1 MRKMRMPPGMAL
13 AGNVST
19 VRLGGNSGEM
29 TTAGIALAAAAAAF
43 VLVVLVTAVLL
54 RARER
59 SEIRMTRAL
68 GELGSRMESI
78 AYDLGDAISHVQTE
92 NRRQQLVGDF
102 GTSIDLDEVLARTVE
117 AASLIPGVDASLVRA
132 TAHDGSTVGAAAG
145 LAEDAADR
153 YVISGPPDG
162 SDVRAVSLTYLYPGG
177 GGGRSAI
184 RSGLAVP
191 LSGEGDDSLGF
202 LSVYGT
208 ASDELSERTLGDLEL
223 LAMKAA
229 PAIGTARRYGEARQ
243 LADTDALT
251 GLHNRRTFHETLSR
265 EVARAQRYGRTL
277 ALIVLDLDDFKQV
290 NDSFGHLAGDAV
302 LAEVGERLRSVARSA
317 DIACRIGG
325 EEFAVILPECG
336 LVDAEAFYQ
345 RLATAITTRPISE
358 IGSVQFSA
366 GIGELRPDDDPV
378 SLFERADRS
387 LYAAKGAGKNRA
399 VADGA

>member
-1 MRKMRMPPGMAL
+1 
-13 AGNVST
+13 
-19 VRLGGNSGEM
+19 M

-43 VLVVLVTAVLL
+43 VLVVVATALLL
-54 RARER
+54 RARGA

-68 GELGSRMESI
+68 DELGSRMELI
-78 AYDLGDAISHVQTE
+78 VHDLGDAISHVQTE

-102 GTSIDLDEVLARTVE
+102 GASIDLDEVLARTVE

-145 LAEDAADR
+145 LTEDAAER
-153 YVISGPPDG
+153 HVISGPPDG
-162 SDVRAVSLTYLYPGG
+162 SNVRAVSLTYLYPGG
-177 GGGRSAI
+177 GGGLSSI

-191 LSGEGDDSLGF
+191 LIGEGDDSLGF

-229 PAIGTARRYGEARQ
+229 PAIGNARRYGEARQ

-277 ALIVLDLDDFKQV
+277 ALIVLDLDDFKVV
-290 NDSFGHLAGDAV
+290 NDTHGHLAGDAV

-366 GIGELRPDDDPV
+366 GIGELRSDDDPV

-387 LYAAKGAGKNRA
+387 LYAAKDAGKNRA

>member
-1 MRKMRMPPGMAL
+1 
-13 AGNVST
+13 
-19 VRLGGNSGEM
+19 
-29 TTAGIALAAAAAAF
+29 
-43 VLVVLVTAVLL
+43 
-54 RARER
+54 
-59 SEIRMTRAL
+59 MTRAL
-68 GELGSRMESI
+68 DELGSRMELI
-78 AYDLGDAISHVQTE
+78 VHDLGDAISHVQTE

-102 GTSIDLDEVLARTVE
+102 GASIDLDEVLARTVE

-145 LAEDAADR
+145 LTEDAAER
-153 YVISGPPDG
+153 HVISGPPDG
-162 SDVRAVSLTYLYPGG
+162 SNVRAVSLTYLYPGG
-177 GGGRSAI
+177 GGGLSSI

-191 LSGEGDDSLGF
+191 LIGEGDDSLGF

-229 PAIGTARRYGEARQ
+229 PAIGNARRYGEARQ

-277 ALIVLDLDDFKQV
+277 ALIVLDLDDFKVV
-290 NDSFGHLAGDAV
+290 NDTHGHLAGDAV

-366 GIGELRPDDDPV
+366 GIGELRSDDDPV

-387 LYAAKGAGKNRA
+387 LYAAKDAGKNRA

>member
-1 MRKMRMPPGMAL
+1 MAL

-223 LAMKAA
+223 LALKAA
-229 PAIGTARRYGEARQ
+229 PAIGNARRYGEARQ

-277 ALIVLDLDDFKQV
+277 ALIVLDLDDFKLV
-290 NDSFGHLAGDAV
+290 NDTHGHLAGDAV
-302 LAEVGERLRSVARSA
+302 LTAVGERLRSVARTA
-317 DIACRIGG
+317 DVACRIGG
-325 EEFAVILPECG
+325 EEFAVILPECS
-336 LVDAEAFYQ
+336 LADAEAFYQ
-345 RLATAITTRPISE
+345 RLATAISTKPISE

>member
-1 MRKMRMPPGMAL
+1 
-13 AGNVST
+13 
-19 VRLGGNSGEM
+19 M
-29 TTAGIALAAAAAAF
+29 TTAGIALAAAAAALL
-43 VLVVLVTAVLL
+43 LVVLVTAALL

-68 GELGSRMESI
+68 AELGFRMETI
-78 AYDLGDAISHVQTE
+78 AHEFGDAMAHVQTE
-92 NRRQQLVGDF
+92 NRRQQLIGEL
-102 GTSIDLDEVLARTVE
+102 GTSIDLDEVLERTVE

-132 TAHDGSTVGAAAG
+132 SAHDGSVIGAAAG
-145 LAEDAADR
+145 LEEEAIER
-153 YVISGPPDG
+153 HVISGPPDG
-162 SDVRAVSLTYLYPGG
+162 GEVRAVSLSYLYPSGSA
-177 GGGRSAI
+177 GRSSI

-191 LSGEGDDSLGF
+191 LFGEGDESVGF

-208 ASDELSERTLGDLEL
+208 TTDELSERTLGDLEL
-223 LAMKAA
+223 LALRVA
-229 PAIGTARRYGEARQ
+229 PAVANARRYGEARQ
-243 LADTDALT
+243 LADTDSLT

-277 ALIVLDLDDFKQV
+277 ALIVLDLDDFKVV
-290 NDSFGHLAGDAV
+290 NDTHGHLAGDEV
-302 LAEVGERLRSVARSA
+302 LTEVGERLRSVARTA
-317 DIACRIGG
+317 DVACRIGG
-325 EEFAVILPECG
+325 EEFAVILPECS
-336 LVDAEAFYQ
+336 LADAEAFYQ
-345 RLATAITTRPISE
+345 RLATAISTRPISE

>member
-1 MRKMRMPPGMAL
+1 
-13 AGNVST
+13 
-19 VRLGGNSGEM
+19 M
-29 TTAGIALAAAAAAF
+29 TTAGIALAAAAATL
-43 VLVVLVTAVLL
+43 VLVVLVAAMLL
-54 RARER
+54 RARAR
-59 SEIRMTRAL
+59 SEVRMTRAL

-78 AYDLGDAISHVQTE
+78 AHELGDAISHVQTE
-92 NRRQQLVGDF
+92 NRRQQVISDLGS
-102 GTSIDLDEVLARTVE
+102 SIDLDEVLARTVE

-132 TAHDGSTVGAAAG
+132 SAHDGSTVGATTG
-145 LAEDAADR
+145 LSDDAIEGN
-153 YVISGPPDG
+153 VVSGPPDG
-162 SDVRAVSLTYLYPGG
+162 SDVRAVSLSYLYPSGSA
-177 GGGRSAI
+177 GRSSI

-191 LSGEGDDSLGF
+191 LHGDGDESLGF

-208 ASDELSERTLGDLEL
+208 TSDELSERTLGDLEL
-223 LAMKAA
+223 LALRVA
-229 PAIGTARRYGEARQ
+229 PAIGNARRYGEARQ

-277 ALIVLDLDDFKQV
+277 ALIVLDLDDFKIV
-290 NDSFGHLAGDAV
+290 NDTHGHLAGDAV

-317 DIACRIGG
+317 DVACRIGG
-325 EEFAVILPECG
+325 EEFAVILPECV
-336 LVDAEAFYQ
+336 LADAEAFYQ
-345 RLATAITTRPISE
+345 RLANAITARPISE

-366 GIGELRPDDDPV
+366 GIGELRPDDDSV

>member
-1 MRKMRMPPGMAL
+1 
-13 AGNVST
+13 
-19 VRLGGNSGEM
+19 M
-29 TTAGIALAAAAAAF
+29 TTAGIALAAAAATL
-43 VLVVLVTAVLL
+43 VLVVLAATVLL
-54 RARER
+54 RARAR
-59 SEIRMTRAL
+59 SEARMTRAL

-78 AYDLGDAISHVQTE
+78 AHELGDAIAHVQTE
-92 NRRQQLVGDF
+92 NRRQQVIGEL
-102 GTSIDLDEVLARTVE
+102 GTSIDLDEVLARTAE

-132 TAHDGSTVGAAAG
+132 IAHDGSAVGAAAG
-145 LAEDAADR
+145 LSDDSIEKH
-153 YVISGPPDG
+153 VISGPPDG
-162 SDVRAVSLTYLYPGG
+162 RDVRAVSLSYLYPRGG
-177 GGGRSAI
+177 ANRSSI

-191 LSGEGDDSLGF
+191 LHDDDDQSLGF

-208 ASDELSERTLGDLEL
+208 TTDELSERTLGDLEL
-223 LAMKAA
+223 LAERVA
-229 PAIGTARRYGEARQ
+229 PAIGNARRYGEARQ

-277 ALIVLDLDDFKQV
+277 ALIVLDLDDFKIV
-290 NDSFGHLAGDAV
+290 NDTHGHLAGDAV
-302 LAEVGERLRSVARSA
+302 LTEVGERLRSVARTA

-336 LVDAEAFYQ
+336 LEDAEAFYQ
-345 RLATAITTRPISE
+345 RLANAITARPISD

-366 GIGELRPDDDPV
+366 GIGELRPDDDSV